1 MVLPSTSKT
10 FVWKST
16 PAIHDQTKRFWLIQ
30 RHRSNKYGY
39 FYIHR
44 SFILKGLRMYLM
56 LSWGWE
62 QIFLCTVSWWSW
74 ICPRLHPRPA
84 RSCTSSL
91 GPGRLW
97 KSQWTEKKT
106 EMPCD
111 AYDLGFTKFRCST
124 ENMDLNFICLKRREP
139 RSRWNSNLPLGLLSF
154 DEDDCFCSRE
164 IWDWHEKIWC
174 LVHLA
179 EFAAA
184 ALDCHWGTP
193 TQPRFHHE
201 IPVPFNKK
209 TSTWNIYSIFLYN
222 G

>member
-16 PAIHDQTKRFWLIQ
+16 PAIQTKRLWLIQ

-39 FYIHR
+39 FYIQR
-44 SFILKGLRMYLM
+44 SFILKGMRMYLM

-84 RSCTSSL
+84 RSCTSFL

-106 EMPCD
+106 KMPCD
-111 AYDLGFTKFRCST
+111 AYDLGFTKFWYST
-124 ENMDLNFICLKRREP
+124 ENTDLNFICLKRREG
-139 RSRWNSNLPLGLLSF
+139 RSQKEGGPISMEFEFTSWLAVIRRRRLFLLSR
-154 DEDDCFCSRE
+154 DLRLAREDLMLGAPSRVCSCSARLSLGNTDSASVSS
-164 IWDWHEKIWC
+164 WDSGS
-174 LVHLA
+174 
-179 EFAAA
+179 F
-184 ALDCHWGTP
+184 
-193 TQPRFHHE
+193 
-201 IPVPFNKK
+201 
-209 TSTWNIYSIFLYN
+209 
-222 G
+222 

>member
-1 MVLPSTSKT
+1 MFFHFEGNAHVPNVELRLGTNFPLHSLMMKLDLPTAASPASTILYILSGSREALEEPMDWKENRNAMWCLRPRIYEISVL
-10 FVWKST
+10 
-16 PAIHDQTKRFWLIQ
+16 DR
-30 RHRSNKYGY
+30 KYGFK
-39 FYIHR
+39 FY
-44 SFILKGLRMYLM
+44 
-56 LSWGWE
+56 LS
-62 QIFLCTVSWWSW
+62 
-74 ICPRLHPRPA
+74 
-84 RSCTSSL
+84 
-91 GPGRLW
+91 
-97 KSQWTEKKT
+97 EK
-106 EMPCD
+106 E
-111 AYDLGFTKFRCST
+111 G
-124 ENMDLNFICLKRREP
+124 
-139 RSRWNSNLPLGLLSF
+139 WNSNLPLGLLSF

>member
-16 PAIHDQTKRFWLIQ
+16 PAIQTNDFDWFKD
-30 RHRSNKYGY
+30 RSNKYGY
-39 FYIHR
+39 FYIQR
-44 SFILKGLRMYLM
+44 AFILNGLRMYLM

-106 EMPCD
+106 KMPCD

>member
-1 MVLPSTSKT
+1 MFFHFEGNAHVPNVELRLGTNFPLHSLMMKLDLPTAASPASTILYILSGSREALEEPMDWKENQNAMWYLRPRIYEISVL
-10 FVWKST
+10 
-16 PAIHDQTKRFWLIQ
+16 DR
-30 RHRSNKYGY
+30 KYGFK
-39 FYIHR
+39 FYLSEKEGASI
-44 SFILKGLRMYLM
+44 SKGGRVDLRE
-56 LSWGWE
+56 G
-62 QIFLCTVSWWSW
+62 
-74 ICPRLHPRPA
+74 
-84 RSCTSSL
+84 
-91 GPGRLW
+91 
-97 KSQWTEKKT
+97 
-106 EMPCD
+106 
-111 AYDLGFTKFRCST
+111 
-124 ENMDLNFICLKRREP
+124 

-209 TSTWNIYSIFLYN
+209 TSTWNSYSIFLYN

>member
-16 PAIHDQTKRFWLIQ
+16 PAIQTKRLWLIQ

-39 FYIHR
+39 FYIQR
-44 SFILKGLRMYLM
+44 AFILNGLRMYLM

-106 EMPCD
+106 KMHCD
-111 AYDLGFTKFRCST
+111 AYDLRFTKFRYST

>member
-16 PAIHDQTKRFWLIQ
+16 PAIQTKRLWLIQ

-39 FYIHR
+39 FYIQC
-44 SFILKGLRMYLM
+44 SFILKGMRMYLM

-74 ICPRLHPRPA
+74 IYPRLHPRPA

-106 EMPCD
+106 KMPCD
-111 AYDLGFTKFRCST
+111 TYDLGFTKFRCST
-124 ENMDLNFICLKRREP
+124 ENIYGFKFYLSEKEGGSLWGRVDLREP
-139 RSRWNSNLPLGLLSF
+139 RSEGASISMEFQFTSWLAVIRRRRLFLLSR
-154 DEDDCFCSRE
+154 DLRLAREDLMLGAPSRVCSCSARLSLGNTDSASVSS
-164 IWDWHEKIWC
+164 WDSGS
-174 LVHLA
+174 
-179 EFAAA
+179 F
-184 ALDCHWGTP
+184 
-193 TQPRFHHE
+193 
-201 IPVPFNKK
+201 
-209 TSTWNIYSIFLYN
+209 
-222 G
+222 